1 MNPLRVVEIVRR
13 MEQGR
18 TQPFLVRTED
28 DRLYVAKGRS
38 ATAAGL
44 AAEWV
49 CAHLGVAAGLPIPP
63 FALLDVPKELVEA
76 FGAEAAEL
84 GAGIAFGSLLQGAVQ
99 ELPAGRVARIGVEL
113 RRRLLAFDWWV
124 ENADRT
130 LSERGGNPNLLWT
143 EAGDGLWVIDH
154 NLAFE
159 AQFDERAFFATHVFR
174 AEADALSGDW
184 VEWQNMTGLLRAALP
199 AFDEALA
206 DLPEQWNWIDPEA
219 TLPVGIDWPARR
231 ARLLARLDAGLGRLS

>member
-18 TQPFLVRTED
+18 TLPFLVRTED

-130 LSERGGNPNLLWT
+130 LSERGGNPNLLWS
-143 EAGDGLWVIDH
+143 EAGGGLWVIDH
-154 NLAFE
+154 NLAFD
-159 AQFDERAFFATHVFR
+159 AQFDEQALRMCSAPRLTH
-174 AEADALSGDW
+174 
-184 VEWQNMTGLLRAALP
+184 
-199 AFDEALA
+199 
-206 DLPEQWNWIDPEA
+206 
-219 TLPVGIDWPARR
+219 WPATGSSGKTRPGYCVQPCRHSTRR
-231 ARLLARLDAGLGRLS
+231 WRTCPIRGIGSTPKQPCRLG

>member
-1 MNPLRVVEIVRR
+1 

-18 TQPFLVRTED
+18 TGPFLVRAED

-38 ATAAGL
+38 TTQAGL

-49 CAHLGVAAGLPIPP
+49 CARLGVAAGLPIPP
-63 FALLDVPKELVEA
+63 FVLLDVPKKLIEA
-76 FGAEAAEL
+76 FGPDAAEL

-99 ELPAGRVARIGVEL
+99 ELPAGRVAMIGVEL

-143 EAGDGLWVIDH
+143 EADGSLWVIDH
-154 NLAFE
+154 NLAFD
-159 AQFDERAFFATHVFR
+159 AHFDERAFFDTHVFR
-174 AEADALSGDW
+174 AEADALFGDW
-184 VEWQNMTGLLRAALP
+184 INRQGEAEHLRAALS

-206 DLPEQWNWIDPEA
+206 TVPDQWNWLDAEE
-219 TLPVGIDWPARR
+219 TLPVGIDWPACK
-231 ARLLARLDAGLGRLS
+231 ARLLSRLDAGLGRPS